1 MSTKENK
8 AILRRWYEQGF
19 AKGNLAALDEL
30 VATDFVDHNPA
41 APGLAGGLEG
51 AKEVV
56 TMMRTAF
63 HDFRITVEDMV
74 AEGDKVVARVTAR
87 ATHKGEFM
95 GIAPTGK
102 QAAIEVID
110 IVRIA
115 GGKMVERWGIF
126 DQLGLMQKL
135 GAVPPPGQPTK

>member
-8 AILRRWYEQGF
+8 AIVRRWYEEGF
-19 AKGNLAALDEL
+19 TKGNLAAVDEL
-30 VATDFVDHNPA
+30 IATDFVDHNQP

-51 AKEVV
+51 TKEVI

-63 HDFRITVEDMV
+63 PDFRITVEDMV

-135 GAVPPPGQPTK
+135 GVVPPPGQPTK